1 MNSVFSLLFGQ
12 KTKFLYV
19 SFVLFATAFGMNLVL
34 FPALLQAN
42 NIKPATISYTF
53 VFETIGIITASLGFS
68 YLNLKLKP
76 WRIFVSAII
85 TYTSLVLLIYF
96 TANNLIIWFSFT
108 FILGCCWLI
117 IVVSRFAWLNIFLT
131 QQNRGL
137 GVAFFSTAIS
147 LGLAIGPVLV
157 KFLGA
162 VNYFAFAIS
171 GSFILLAMLVLL
183 PIKNHITTNATNVNT
198 ANKITL
204 KSFWQKN
211 KQCFLARFFLDFQTY
226 NLMTCTVIFGKS
238 IGFSPENAG
247 LLITAYMAS
256 TVFDV
261 VAGFLLKKY
270 QEKNLINI
278 GFGICFC
285 CFSVIFFLVFFKYQS
300 YFLLLW
306 LYFFYGC
313 GIAFLFVAVF
323 AMMSNNY
330 QEQEMQAG
338 ATFQLIGTLGAFF
351 GILLTSFLMMWS
363 TTFGFM
369 FSIILASVGYFLF
382 AKQKIK

>member
-1 MNSVFSLLFGQ
+1 MNSAFSLLFEQ
-12 KTKFLYV
+12 KTKFLYA
-19 SFVLFATAFGMNLVL
+19 SFVFFATAFGMNLVL

-53 VFETIGIITASLGFS
+53 VFETIGIIIASLSFS
-68 YLNLKLKP
+68 YLALRLKP
-76 WRIFVSAII
+76 WRIFALAVIVYAF
-85 TYTSLVLLIYF
+85 LVLLIYF

-108 FILGCCWLI
+108 FVLGCCWLI

-162 VNYFAFAIS
+162 VNYFTFAIS

-183 PIKNHITTNATNVNT
+183 PIKNYIIPNT
-198 ANKITL
+198 ENLDIANKITL

-226 NLMTCTVIFGKS
+226 TLMTCTVIFGKS

-247 LLITAYMAS
+247 LLITAYMTS

-278 GFGICFC
+278 GFGICFI
-285 CFSVIFFLVFFKYQS
+285 CFNIIFLLVLFKYQS

-313 GIAFLFVAVF
+313 GIAFLFVSVF

-330 QEQEMQAG
+330 QGQEMQAG
-338 ATFQLIGTLGAFF
+338 STFQLIGTLGAFF
-351 GILLTSFLMMWS
+351 GILSTSFLMMWS
-363 TTFGFM
+363 VTFGFM
-369 FSIILASVGYFLF
+369 LNIILASVGYFLF
-382 AKQKIK
+382 AKQK